1 MNLYISDLHFGH
13 KDIINFDHRPF
24 RDVDEMDR
32 CLIKL
37 WNSRVQKNDDIYIVG
52 DFACDNEKPEQWYLR
67 QLRGNK
73 HLIVGN
79 HDNKLLKNNEAMSY
93 FESADSLLH
102 LTDQDRKIVLCH
114 YSMAKL
120 CENPDVSYFVYGHI
134 HSKKDEM
141 LDLVKTYKNTLN
153 ASACINNYTPGSINE
168 LIRNNM
174 AFQRRRIFMT
184 RSSTRLYWL
193 SNDSWYTV
201 RNGKFVLTSVAP
213 PEAKRSFAEWNKPR
227 KITLRRLLR
236 TIRAKLF

>member
-13 KDIINFDHRPF
+13 KDSINVDHRPF

-73 HLIVGN
+73 HLIV
-79 HDNKLLKNNEAMSY
+79 
-93 FESADSLLH
+93 
-102 LTDQDRKIVLCH
+102 
-114 YSMAKL
+114 
-120 CENPDVSYFVYGHI
+120 
-134 HSKKDEM
+134 
-141 LDLVKTYKNTLN
+141 
-153 ASACINNYTPGSINE
+153 
-168 LIRNNM
+168 
-174 AFQRRRIFMT
+174 
-184 RSSTRLYWL
+184 
-193 SNDSWYTV
+193 
-201 RNGKFVLTSVAP
+201 AP